1 MDAGVIAMLKA
12 MLRNMYA
19 AWAMGLVT
27 TFIEAGN
34 DPATFELP
42 LGKQSATQNIAHWL
56 VEALPLLAAKKERI
70 VHCWDKTGLLGA
82 WLRAN
87 GVEAVQRAA
96 ELFPNLAADRRGV
109 DDAPEE
115 DPEPDTDVGAPI
127 DEPDDVPVLRPDG
140 SMLRGGAGDSEV
152 AQLRAAEGWIDFSD
166 GRTANHS
173 SHSEGGHCPL
183 SLSGPAPAPTVH
195 LSELGVPTPEWTFHS
210 VELGRPALALE

>member
-34 DPATFELP
+34 DPATFRLP
-42 LGKQSATQNIAHWL
+42 LGKQSATQNIACWL
-56 VEALPLLAAKKERI
+56 IETLPLLAAKKERI

-140 SMLRGGAGDSEV
+140 SMLRGGAGDSEA

-166 GRTANHS
+166 GRTAKKKDVKARPDKYGAG
-173 SHSEGGHCPL
+173 SE
-183 SLSGPAPAPTVH
+183 
-195 LSELGVPTPEWTFHS
+195 EWT
-210 VELGRPALALE
+210 P